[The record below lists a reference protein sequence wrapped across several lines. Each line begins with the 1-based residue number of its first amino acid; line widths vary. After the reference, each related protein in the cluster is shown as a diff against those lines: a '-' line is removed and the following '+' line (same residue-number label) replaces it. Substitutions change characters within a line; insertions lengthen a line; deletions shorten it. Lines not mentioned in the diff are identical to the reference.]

1 VLLEK
6 SSRKRGHDAVIAEK
20 SKIETEIKYEMLQK
34 SEKKQSWTM
43 KSQLLWLLPLQPAK
57 Q

>member
-1 VLLEK
+1 
-6 SSRKRGHDAVIAEK
+6 
-20 SKIETEIKYEMLQK
+20 MLQK

-57 Q
+57 QWKK